1 MNDLNHVIASAGII
15 SLLMIGIWIVVSIII
30 LKIITI
36 IITNTVL
43 DVIEKRQHRNGGN
56 WWQK

>member
-1 MNDLNHVIASAGII
+1 MNSSGLIANFGILW
-15 SLLMIGIWIVVSIII
+15 LLIVAIWLVVTIII

-43 DVIEKRQHRNGGN
+43 DVIEKRKGRN
-56 WWQK
+56 WWQR

>member
-1 MNDLNHVIASAGII
+1 MNSSGLIANFGVLWLLIVAIWLVIT
-15 SLLMIGIWIVVSIII
+15 III

-43 DVIEKRQHRNGGN
+43 DVIEKRKGRN
-56 WWQK
+56 WWQR

>member
-1 MNDLNHVIASAGII
+1 MNELNQVIASASILG
-15 SLLMIGIWIVVSIII
+15 LLMLGIWIVVSIII

-36 IITNTVL
+36 IVTNTVL
-43 DVIEKRQHRNGGN
+43 DVIEKRKGRN